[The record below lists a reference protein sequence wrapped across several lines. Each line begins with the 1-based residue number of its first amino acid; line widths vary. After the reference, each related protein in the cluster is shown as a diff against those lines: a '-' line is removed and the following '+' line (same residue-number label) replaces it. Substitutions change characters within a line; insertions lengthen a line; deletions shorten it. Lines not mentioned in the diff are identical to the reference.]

1 MVEKPPIY
9 GWGSSLIGCPIHRF
23 SFDPWMGVSAAR
35 VHHRN
40 LKLDEKEI
48 TRSLVSIVGTHAV
61 KEIRDIKDGKGC
73 SDHV

>member
-1 MVEKPPIY
+1 
-9 GWGSSLIGCPIHRF
+9 
-23 SFDPWMGVSAAR
+23 MGVSAAR